1 MTYNP
6 INSSNLNDY
15 IKDGDKFLRYYLSIC
30 YKDNVMKNGLVS
42 NKCFGFDINYSSER
56 LYFII
61 DYPSKTTLKML
72 KAFAYKQLQTGY
84 SKEFVCCVVYA
95 SELIDKGFV
104 FYKNPNFKDCCYYT
118 RKVTLYKIIDYKD
131 LSYYGICLY

>member
-1 MTYNP
+1 MENKLYNFEYDVGWHIIKLIVQIWMIISRMV
-6 INSSNLNDY
+6 INFWDIICQFV
-15 IKDGDKFLRYYLSIC
+15 IKI
-30 YKDNVMKNGLVS
+30 MWWKNGLVS

-72 KAFAYKQLQTGY
+72 KAFAYKQLQKGY

-104 FYKNPNFKDCCYYT
+104 FIKTQMLRIVIIHK
-118 RKVTLYKIIDYKD
+118 KLLYIK
-131 LSYYGICLY
+131 

>member
-1 MTYNP
+1 
-6 INSSNLNDY
+6 
-15 IKDGDKFLRYYLSIC
+15 
-30 YKDNVMKNGLVS
+30 
-42 NKCFGFDINYSSER
+42 
-56 LYFII
+56 
-61 DYPSKTTLKML
+61 ML
-72 KAFAYKQLQTGY
+72 KAFAYKQLQKGY

-104 FYKNPNFKDCCYYT
+104 FYKNPNVKDCCYT